1 MSDNES
7 LHSENEEETQ
17 QSANDDDEDPLAEL
31 YGDERDQLDE
41 EDGVEGEDLYG
52 DDMMRDYREQPELD
66 ALSQSGIDDTSDI
79 TELSVDARRQAELA
93 MARRDQ
99 MTLDDALYWEEGDD
113 EGIHFMQRRKQR
125 GLAADDGRLSSGE
138 QQPDEDI
145 RIDIIENPRG
155 RPTRDHV
162 KDEVI
167 AKEIEKRFCKFLRVF
182 KDPMNKQNKYIQA
195 IKHMVAENRESLE
208 VDYNDL
214 AHESGEPDITY
225 FLPEAPIE
233 MLECLNR
240 AATTVVVSIFP
251 WYHRITNEVKA
262 RIKNLPMEED
272 IRMLRQLGIVKYD
285 CKTCAYVL
293 GPFIQRQN
301 EETKPSTCPSCQSRG
316 PFELNAEETI
326 YHNYQR
332 VSIQE
337 SPNLVAAGRLPRSKE
352 VILLGDLCDSCKPGD
367 EIELT
372 GVYTNSYD
380 GSLNSRQGFPVFNT
394 VIIANHIV
402 RKDRIESDSLTDED
416 IKAIHEL
423 SKHPQIAQ
431 QIFCSIAPNI
441 YGHAE
446 VKQAIALALFGG
458 EAKNPQGKHNIR
470 GDINVLLCGDPGTA
484 KSQFLRFLLASQRAM
499 VLADTGVCLIDE
511 FDKMNEQDRTSI
523 HEAMEQQSI
532 SISKAGIVTSLK
544 ARCTVIAASNPI
556 GGRYDSSRTFAANV
570 DLTEPI
576 LSRFDILCVMRDQAD
591 PKMHPDVQ
599 QAVADTQEKEENI
612 VEFDSM
618 TGTELIPLSL
628 LRKFLIYARDHIH
641 PKLEVD
647 DERISKLYSDL
658 RRESDETGSV
668 AITIRN
674 VESIIRMA
682 EAHAKMHLR
691 NYVNDDD
698 VSVAM
703 KVMLQGFISTQ
714 KASVMRQMKKKF
726 WRQLNYK
733 RENNDLLLF
742 VLKQLVNEHIVYERA
757 RYGGANGSGS
767 MDIETVA
774 IPETEF
780 LEKAHQLR
788 IDSAKKFYKSCQFT
802 SNHFQFDA
810 HRKLIKL
817 AGSAMSSELRLDSSL
832 DLMRRLP
839 PQNCEKNLT
848 DLVALAP
855 DLCESLLTAI
865 DQPLKVAKDKATGRE
880 YLLCDYNRDGDSYR
894 SPWTNTYEPPIEDG
908 VSPSDTIRKLEI
920 EVNAAFEA
928 YRDMYF
934 EGGVSS
940 VYLWDID
947 NGFAGVVLLKKKT
960 DGSVSGKQ
968 DVRGCWDSIHV
979 LEVNEK
985 AKASKFAKYKLTS
998 TVMLWLQTQNPST
1011 TGTIDLGGS
1020 LTRQT
1025 EHDCAVTDQNPHLAN
1040 IGKLI
1045 EDQESKMRATL
1056 NEVYFGKARQIVGD
1070 LRSVE
1075 STAELKNREE
1085 LVDDLKKA
1093 VSGKRTSKE
1102 EL

>member
-1 MSDNES
+1 MSDS
-7 LHSENEEETQ
+7 DSIHSENEEENQ
-17 QSANDDDEDPLAEL
+17 QNPNEDDEDAIAEL
-31 YGDERDQLDE
+31 YGDERDQLEE
-41 EDGVEGEDLYG
+41 EDDVEGEDLYG

-79 TELSVDARRQAELA
+79 TELSIDARRRAELD

-99 MTLDDALYWEEGDD
+99 MTVDDAIYWEDGDD
-113 EGIHFMQRRKQR
+113 EAAIHLMRRRKQR
-125 GLAADDGRLSSGE
+125 GLSSADEHSLAGE
-138 QQPDEDI
+138 HPEEDI

-155 RPTRDHV
+155 RPTREHI

-182 KDPMNKQNKYIQA
+182 KDTVNKQNYYIQS

-225 FLPEAPIE
+225 FLPEAPTE
-233 MLECLNR
+233 VLECLNR

-251 WYHRITNEVKA
+251 WYHRITTEVKV

-272 IRMLRQLGIVKYD
+272 IRMLRQVHLNMLIKTAGVVTITTGILPQLGIVKYD
-285 CKTCAYVL
+285 CKSCSYVL
-293 GPFIQRQN
+293 GPFVQRQD

-316 PFELNAEETI
+316 PFELNTEETI

-372 GVYTNSYD
+372 GVYSNGYD

-394 VIIANHIV
+394 VIIANHIT

-423 SKHPQIAQ
+423 AKHPQIAQ
-431 QIFCSIAPNI
+431 QIFCSVAPNI

-484 KSQFLRFLLASQRAM
+484 KSQFLRFVSHLAPRSVLTTGQGASAVGLTAYVQRHPITREWTLEAGAM

-556 GGRYDSSRTFAANV
+556 GGRYDPSRTFSANV

-591 PKMHPDVQ
+591 PVDDEHMADFVIRNHKKMHPDQ
-599 QAVADTQEKEENI
+599 QNLANAQEHEENMAEI
-612 VEFDSM
+612 DAM
-618 TGTELIPLSL
+618 TGTELIPLTL
-628 LRKFLIYARDHIH
+628 LRKYIIYARDHIH
-641 PKLEVD
+641 PKLEID
-647 DERISKLYSDL
+647 NERISKVYSDL
-658 RRESDETGSV
+658 RKESDETGSV

-691 NYVNDDD
+691 NFVNDDD

-703 KVMLQGFISTQ
+703 KVLLQCFISTQ

-726 WRQLNYK
+726 WKQLSYK
-733 RENNDLLLF
+733 RDNNDLLLF
-742 VLKQLVNEHIVYERA
+742 LLKQLVNEHIVYERV
-757 RYGGANGSGS
+757 RHGGGISESA
-767 MDIETVA
+767 DIDTIA
-774 IPETEF
+774 IPEREF
-780 LEKAHQLR
+780 LEKAQQLK
-788 IDSAKKFYKSCQFT
+788 IDSANKFYKSCQFT
-802 SNHFQFDA
+802 ANNFQFDA
-810 HRKLIKL
+810 QRKMIVKSLI
-817 AGSAMSSELRLDSSL
+817 
-832 DLMRRLP
+832 
-839 PQNCEKNLT
+839 
-848 DLVALAP
+848 
-855 DLCESLLTAI
+855 
-865 DQPLKVAKDKATGRE
+865 
-880 YLLCDYNRDGDSYR
+880 
-894 SPWTNTYEPPIEDG
+894 
-908 VSPSDTIRKLEI
+908 
-920 EVNAAFEA
+920 
-928 YRDMYF
+928 
-934 EGGVSS
+934 
-940 VYLWDID
+940 
-947 NGFAGVVLLKKKT
+947 
-960 DGSVSGKQ
+960 
-968 DVRGCWDSIHV
+968 
-979 LEVNEK
+979 
-985 AKASKFAKYKLTS
+985 
-998 TVMLWLQTQNPST
+998 
-1011 TGTIDLGGS
+1011 
-1020 LTRQT
+1020 
-1025 EHDCAVTDQNPHLAN
+1025 
-1040 IGKLI
+1040 
-1045 EDQESKMRATL
+1045 
-1056 NEVYFGKARQIVGD
+1056 
-1070 LRSVE
+1070 
-1075 STAELKNREE
+1075 
-1085 LVDDLKKA
+1085 
-1093 VSGKRTSKE
+1093 
-1102 EL
+1102 